1 MPSNHTFMHP
11 NFSKDALLMPFPS
24 LYLKYRG
31 YIYKN
36 KLAEGKPKAYLQA
49 LQIELIANALKE
61 NIRIFL
67 FVLER
72 RHTNNLPAYWVWK
85 TELREGYMKQIKVS
99 PEVIRQYG
107 QHKTLKKHIHRYLFL
122 LEKYPVALSDL
133 FEPYA

>member
-1 MPSNHTFMHP
+1 MHP
-11 NFSKDALLMPFPS
+11 NFSKDALLMPFSS

-36 KLAEGKPKAYLQA
+36 KLAEGKPKAHLQA
-49 LQIELIANALKE
+49 LQIELIKNALKE

-72 RHTNNLPAYWVWK
+72 KHTADLPAYWALK

-99 PEVIRQYG
+99 PEVIKQYD
-107 QHKTLKKHIHRYLFL
+107 QHKALKKQIHRYLFL
-122 LEKYPVALSDL
+122 LEKYPEALSEL

>member
-1 MPSNHTFMHP
+1 LPSNHVFMHP
-11 NFSKDALLMPFPS
+11 NFPKDALLIPFSS

-36 KLAEGKPKAYLQA
+36 KLAQGKPKAYLQA

-72 RHTNNLPAYWVWK
+72 RHTADLLAYWTWK

-99 PEVIRQYG
+99 PEVIKRYE
-107 QHKTLKKHIHRYLFL
+107 QHKALKKHIHRYLFL
-122 LEKYPVALSDL
+122 LEKHHAALSDL

>member
-1 MPSNHTFMHP
+1 MPSNHAIMHP
-11 NFSKDALLMPFPS
+11 NFSKDALLMSFPS

-72 RHTNNLPAYWVWK
+72 RHTGNFPAYWALK

-99 PEVIRQYG
+99 PEVIKGYE

-122 LEKYPVALSDL
+122 LEKYPAVLNEL

>member
-1 MPSNHTFMHP
+1 LPSNHAIMHP
-11 NFSKDALLMPFPS
+11 NFSKDALLMPFSS

-36 KLAEGKPKAYLQA
+36 KSAEGKPKAYLQA

-72 RHTNNLPAYWVWK
+72 RHTNNLPVYWALK

-99 PEVIRQYG
+99 SEVIKG
-107 QHKTLKKHIHRYLFL
+107 CEQHKALKKHIHRYLFL
-122 LEKYPVALSDL
+122 LEKHPAVLSDL
-133 FEPYA
+133 FEPYT